1 MSLGVLGIHDG
12 ELTPTLENLRNI
24 MHLLPQWDVD
34 IVISHGPWDQRPN
47 QRYVGTLN
55 QDAA

>member
-1 MSLGVLGIHDG
+1 MLGIHDG
-12 ELTPTLENLRNI
+12 ELTPALEIWRKI
-24 MHLLPQWDVD
+24 MHLRPLWDVD

-47 QRYVGTLN
+47 HRYVGTLD

>member
-1 MSLGVLGIHDG
+1 MLGIHDG
-12 ELTPTLENLRNI
+12 ELTPMLENWRKI
-24 MHLLPQWDVD
+24 MHLLPQCDVD
-34 IVISHGPWDQRPN
+34 VVISHGPWNQRPN

>member
-1 MSLGVLGIHDG
+1 VLGIHDG
-12 ELTPTLENLRNI
+12 ELTPTLENWRKI
-24 MHLLPQWDVD
+24 MHSLSQWDVD
-34 IVISHGPWDQRPN
+34 IVISHGPWNQRPN